1 MFSAK
6 KFKPISQADLE
17 NVADNLANNQFKT
30 IEPAPLSMASYR
42 SSQPQPQPT
51 YQPVHT
57 VVPIPGLH
65 LPYAQPQPQ
74 LKQPSK
80 EEIVPSYYSTNK
92 IIPTANNQM
101 PNNLRK
107 AIFEPIQ
114 QGSLINFLNRFRF
127 VFFYFC

>member
-1 MFSAK
+1 MNE
-6 KFKPISQADLE
+6 KPISQADLE
-17 NVADNLANNQFKT
+17 NVADSLASQFKT
-30 IEPAPLSMASYR
+30 IEPVPLSMSYR

-74 LKQPSK
+74 LKQAPK

-92 IIPTANNQM
+92 IIPTTNNM
-101 PNNLRK
+101 PNNMRK
-107 AIFEPIQ
+107 AMFEPIQ
-114 QGSLINFLNRFRF
+114 QGS
-127 VFFYFC
+127 FYSII